1 MKKKTKIIKKILS
14 FHLYVG
20 LGISLL
26 LIHLSITGIFLN
38 HTDDLDLNKTYIS
51 SEWILNLYGLNVPK
65 PSKIFT
71 LQQDNISQFDAE
83 VFLNNKPIFLF
94 DSKLVGV
101 IKDDKNFIIAA
112 QDELF
117 IVNQSGELIDKQK
130 ILSFTIKSIGKYK
143 EKIIIKDEQLNKW
156 VGESISDK
164 WAPILKDNIGWSK
177 PGMMTPLNKKDIKQ
191 YFVGNGISL
200 EQIILDF
207 HSGAIFKKEGKLFF
221 DLVSLLLIFLSVSG
235 IWIWLNKMKKK
246 KKI

>member
-1 MKKKTKIIKKILS
+1 MKKKSNIIKKILS

-38 HTDDLDLNKTYIS
+38 HTDDLELNKTYIS
-51 SEWILNLYGLNVPK
+51 STWILNLYGLNVPS
-65 PSKIFT
+65 PSKVFT
-71 LQQDNISQFDAE
+71 IQQDNFSQFDTE

-94 DSKLVGV
+94 DSELIGV
-101 IKDDKNFIIAA
+101 IKDRENFIIAS

-117 IVNQSGELIDKQK
+117 IVNQSGVVIDKQK

-143 EKIIIKDEQLNKW
+143 EEIVIKDEQLNKW
-156 VGESISDK
+156 VGKSISNK
-164 WAPILKDNIGWSK
+164 WTPIIKDNIEWSK
-177 PGMMTPLNKKDIKQ
+177 PGTMTALNKKDIKQ

-235 IWIWLNKMKKK
+235 IWIWLRKRKKRK
-246 KKI
+246 N

>member
-1 MKKKTKIIKKILS
+1 MKNKLKILKKILRL
-14 FHLYVG
+14 HIYVG

-38 HTDDLDLNKTYIS
+38 HTDDLELNKTYIS
-51 SEWILNLYGLNVPK
+51 SKWILNLYGLNVPR

-71 LQQDNISQFDAE
+71 IQQDNFSQFDTE

-94 DSKLVGV
+94 DSELIGV
-101 IKDDKNFIIAA
+101 IKNRENFIIAA

-117 IVNQSGELIDKQK
+117 IVNQSGALIDKQK

-143 EKIIIKDEQLNKW
+143 EKIVIKDEQLNKW
-156 VGESISDK
+156 VGKSISAK
-164 WAPILKDNIGWSK
+164 WAPIIKDNINWSK
-177 PGMMTPLNKKDIKQ
+177 PGTMTPLNKKEIKQ

-207 HSGAIFKKEGKLFF
+207 HSGAIFKKEGKIFF

-235 IWIWLNKMKKK
+235 IWLWLIKRKKRK
-246 KKI
+246 K

>member
-1 MKKKTKIIKKILS
+1 MKKKRNIIKKILS

-38 HTDDLDLNKTYIS
+38 HTDDLRLDKTYIS
-51 SEWILNLYGLNVPK
+51 SAWILNLYGLNVPK

-71 LQQDNISQFDAE
+71 LQQDSFSQFDTE

-94 DSKLVGV
+94 DSELMGV
-101 IKDDKNFIIAA
+101 IKDHENFIIAA

-117 IVNQSGELIDKQK
+117 IVNQSGELMGNQK

-143 EKIIIKDEQLNKW
+143 EKIVIKDEQLNKW
-156 VGESISDK
+156 VGKSISDK
-164 WAPILKDNIGWSK
+164 WTPIFKDNIDWSE
-177 PGMMTPLNKKDIKQ
+177 PGIMTPLNKKDIKQ

-207 HSGAIFKKEGKLFF
+207 HSGAIFKKEGKIFF

-235 IWIWLNKMKKK
+235 IWVWLIKTKKGK
-246 KKI
+246 

>member
-1 MKKKTKIIKKILS
+1 MKKKRNIIKKILS

-38 HTDDLDLNKTYIS
+38 HTDDLELNKTYIS
-51 SEWILNLYGLNVPK
+51 SKWILNLYGLNVPR

-71 LQQDNISQFDAE
+71 IQQDNFSQFDTE

-94 DSKLVGV
+94 DSELMGV
-101 IKDDKNFIIAA
+101 IKDHENFIIAA

-117 IVNQSGELIDKQK
+117 IVSQSGELMGNQK

-143 EKIIIKDEQLNKW
+143 EKIVIKDEQLNKW
-156 VGESISDK
+156 VGKSISDK
-164 WAPILKDNIGWSK
+164 WTPIFKDNIDWSE
-177 PGMMTPLNKKDIKQ
+177 PGIMTPLNKKDIKQ

-207 HSGAIFKKEGKLFF
+207 HSGAIFKKEGKIFF

-235 IWIWLNKMKKK
+235 IWVWLIKTKKGK
-246 KKI
+246 

>member
-1 MKKKTKIIKKILS
+1 MKKKSNIIKKILS

-38 HTDDLDLNKTYIS
+38 HTDDLELNKTYIS
-51 SEWILNLYGLNVPK
+51 STWILNLYGLNVPS
-65 PSKIFT
+65 PSKVFT
-71 LQQDNISQFDAE
+71 IQQDNFSQFDTE

-94 DSKLVGV
+94 DSELIGV
-101 IKDDKNFIIAA
+101 IKDRENFIIAA

-117 IVNQSGELIDKQK
+117 IVNQSGVLIDKQK

-143 EKIIIKDEQLNKW
+143 EEIVIKDEQLNKW
-156 VGESISDK
+156 VGKSISDK
-164 WAPILKDNIGWSK
+164 WIPIIKDNIEWSK
-177 PGMMTPLNKKDIKQ
+177 PGTMTALNKKDIKQ

-235 IWIWLNKMKKK
+235 IWIWLIKRKKGK
-246 KKI
+246 K

>member
-1 MKKKTKIIKKILS
+1 MKKKLKIIKKILS

-38 HTDDLDLNKTYIS
+38 HTDDLELNKKYIS
-51 SEWILNLYGLNVPK
+51 STWILNLYGLNVPW

-71 LQQDNISQFDAE
+71 INQDNFSQFDTE

-94 DSKLVGV
+94 DSELIGV
-101 IKDDKNFIIAA
+101 VKNRENFIIAA
-112 QDELF
+112 KDELF
-117 IVNQSGELIDKQK
+117 IVNQSGVVIDQQK
-130 ILSFTIKSIGKYK
+130 ILSFTIKSIGKYE
-143 EKIIIKDEQLNKW
+143 EKIVIKDEQLNKW
-156 VGESISDK
+156 VGKSISDK
-164 WAPILKDNIGWSK
+164 WAPIIKNNIDWSK
-177 PGMMTPLNKKDIKQ
+177 PGTMTSLNKKGIKQ

-221 DLVSLLLIFLSVSG
+221 DLVSLLLIFLSISG
-235 IWIWLNKMKKK
+235 IWIWFIKRKKGK
-246 KKI
+246 S

>member
-1 MKKKTKIIKKILS
+1 
-14 FHLYVG
+14 
-20 LGISLL
+20 
-26 LIHLSITGIFLN
+26 
-38 HTDDLDLNKTYIS
+38 
-51 SEWILNLYGLNVPK
+51 LNVPK

-101 IKDDKNFIIAA
+101 IKDNKNFIIAA

-156 VGESISDK
+156 VGESISDN

-235 IWIWLNKMKKK
+235 IWIWLNKMEKK

>member
-1 MKKKTKIIKKILS
+1 MKKSKIIKKVLS
-14 FHLYVG
+14 LHLYVG

-38 HTDDLDLNKTYIS
+38 HTDDLELNKTYIS
-51 SEWILNLYGLNVPK
+51 SKWILNLYGLYVPR

-71 LQQDNISQFDAE
+71 IQQDNFSQFDTE

-94 DSKLVGV
+94 DSELIGV
-101 IKDDKNFIIAA
+101 IKNRENFIIAA

-117 IVNQSGELIDKQK
+117 IVNQSGALIDKQK
-130 ILSFTIKSIGKYK
+130 ILSFTIKSIGKKK
-143 EKIIIKDEQLNKW
+143 EKIVIKDEQLNKW
-156 VGESISDK
+156 VGKSISAK
-164 WAPILKDNIGWSK
+164 WAPIIKDNINWSK
-177 PGMMTPLNKKDIKQ
+177 PGTMTPLNKKEIKQ

-207 HSGAIFKKEGKLFF
+207 HSGAIFKKEGKIFF

-235 IWIWLNKMKKK
+235 IWLWLIKRKKAK
-246 KKI
+246 K

>member
-1 MKKKTKIIKKILS
+1 MKNKLKILKKILRL
-14 FHLYVG
+14 HIYVG

-38 HTDDLDLNKTYIS
+38 HTDDLELNKTYIS
-51 SEWILNLYGLNVPK
+51 SKWILNLYGLNVPR

-71 LQQDNISQFDAE
+71 IQQDNFSQFDTE

-94 DSKLVGV
+94 DSELMGV
-101 IKDDKNFIIAA
+101 IKDHENFIIAA

-117 IVNQSGELIDKQK
+117 IVSQSGELMGNQK

-143 EKIIIKDEQLNKW
+143 EKIVIKDEQLNKW
-156 VGESISDK
+156 VGKSISDK
-164 WAPILKDNIGWSK
+164 WTPIFKDNIDWSE
-177 PGMMTPLNKKDIKQ
+177 PGIMTPLNKKDIKQ

-207 HSGAIFKKEGKLFF
+207 HSGAIFKKEGKIFF

-235 IWIWLNKMKKK
+235 IWVWLIKTKKGK
-246 KKI
+246 

>member
-1 MKKKTKIIKKILS
+1 MKKSKIIKKVLS
-14 FHLYVG
+14 LHLYVG

-38 HTDDLDLNKTYIS
+38 HTDDLELNKTYIS
-51 SEWILNLYGLNVPK
+51 STWILNLYGLNVPR
-65 PSKIFT
+65 PTKIFT
-71 LQQDNISQFDAE
+71 IQQDNFSQFDTE
-83 VFLNNKPIFLF
+83 VFFNNKPIFLF
-94 DSKLVGV
+94 DSELIGV
-101 IKDDKNFIIAA
+101 IKDHENFIIAA

-117 IVNQSGELIDKQK
+117 IVNQSGALIDKKK

-143 EKIIIKDEQLNKW
+143 EKIVIKDEQLNEWAGK
-156 VGESISDK
+156 SISDE
-164 WAPILKDNIGWSK
+164 WIPIIKDNIDWSM
-177 PGMMTPLNKKDIKQ
+177 PGTMTPLNKKDIKQ

-235 IWIWLNKMKKK
+235 IWIWLRKIKKRK
-246 KKI
+246 N

>member
-1 MKKKTKIIKKILS
+1 MKKRNIIKKILS

-20 LGISLL
+20 LGVSLL

-38 HTDDLDLNKTYIS
+38 HTDDLRLDKTYIS
-51 SEWILNLYGLNVPK
+51 SAWILNLYGLNVPK

-71 LQQDNISQFDAE
+71 IEDDNFSQFDAE

-94 DSKLVGV
+94 DSELIGV
-101 IKDDKNFIIAA
+101 IKDHENFIIAA

-117 IVNQSGELIDKQK
+117 IVNQSGELIDNQK

-143 EKIIIKDEQLNKW
+143 EKIVIKDEQLNKW
-156 VGESISDK
+156 VGKSISDK
-164 WAPILKDNIGWSK
+164 WTPIFKDNIDWSE
-177 PGMMTPLNKKDIKQ
+177 PGIMTPLNKKDIKQ

-221 DLVSLLLIFLSVSG
+221 DLVSLLLIFLSVTG
-235 IWIWLNKMKKK
+235 IWVWLVKKK
-246 KKI
+246 KGKK

>member
-1 MKKKTKIIKKILS
+1 MKNKLKILKKILRL
-14 FHLYVG
+14 HIYVG

-38 HTDDLDLNKTYIS
+38 HTDDLELNKTYIS
-51 SEWILNLYGLNVPK
+51 SKWILNLYGLNVPR

-71 LQQDNISQFDAE
+71 IQQDNFSQFDTE

-94 DSKLVGV
+94 DSELIGV
-101 IKDDKNFIIAA
+101 IKNRENFIIAA

-117 IVNQSGELIDKQK
+117 IVNQSGALIDKQK

-143 EKIIIKDEQLNKW
+143 EKIVIKDEQLNKW
-156 VGESISDK
+156 VGKSISAK
-164 WAPILKDNIGWSK
+164 WAPIIKDNINWSK
-177 PGMMTPLNKKDIKQ
+177 PGTMTPLNKKEIKQ

-207 HSGAIFKKEGKLFF
+207 HSGAIFKKVGKLFF

-235 IWIWLNKMKKK
+235 IWLWLIKRKKAK
-246 KKI
+246 K

>member
-1 MKKKTKIIKKILS
+1 M
-14 FHLYVG
+14 
-20 LGISLL
+20 
-26 LIHLSITGIFLN
+26 SITGIFLN
-38 HTDDLDLNKTYIS
+38 HTDDLELNRTYIS
-51 SEWILNLYGLNVPK
+51 STWILNLYGLNVPK
-65 PSKIFT
+65 PSKIFAI
-71 LQQDNISQFDAE
+71 QHDNFSQFDTE

-94 DSKLVGV
+94 DSELIGV
-101 IKDDKNFIIAA
+101 IRDRENFIIAA

-143 EKIIIKDEQLNKW
+143 EKIVLKDDQLNKW
-156 VGESISDK
+156 VGKSISDK
-164 WAPILKDNIGWSK
+164 WTPILKDNIDWSE

-221 DLVSLLLIFLSVSG
+221 DLVSLLLIFLSISG
-235 IWIWLNKMKKK
+235 IWIWFIKRKKGK
-246 KKI
+246 S

>member
-1 MKKKTKIIKKILS
+1 MKKKLKIIKKILS

-38 HTDDLDLNKTYIS
+38 HTDDLKLNKTYIS
-51 SEWILNLYGLNVPK
+51 STWILNLYGLNVPR

-71 LQQDNISQFDAE
+71 VQQDNFSQFDTE

-94 DSKLVGV
+94 DSELIGV
-101 IKDDKNFIIAA
+101 IKHRENFIIAA

-117 IVNQSGELIDKQK
+117 IVNQSGVLIDKQK

-143 EKIIIKDEQLNKW
+143 EEIVIKDEQLNKW
-156 VGESISDK
+156 VGKSISNK
-164 WAPILKDNIGWSK
+164 WTPIIKDNIEWSK
-177 PGMMTPLNKKDIKQ
+177 PGTMTALNKKDIKK

-235 IWIWLNKMKKK
+235 IWIWFTKRKKK
-246 KKI
+246 KS

>member
-1 MKKKTKIIKKILS
+1 MKKKLNIIKKILS

-38 HTDDLDLNKTYIS
+38 HTDDLDLDKTYIS
-51 SEWILNLYGLNVPK
+51 STWILNLYGLNVPK

-71 LQQDNISQFDAE
+71 IQQDNFSQFDTE
-83 VFLNNKPIFLF
+83 VFLNDRPIFLF
-94 DSKLVGV
+94 DSELIGV
-101 IKDDKNFIIAA
+101 IKDHENFIIAA

-117 IVNQSGELIDKQK
+117 IVNQNGVLIDKQK
-130 ILSFTIKSIGKYK
+130 ILSFTIKSIGKFK
-143 EKIIIKDEQLNKW
+143 EKIVLKDEQLNQW
-156 VGESISDK
+156 VGESISAK
-164 WAPILKDNIGWSK
+164 WNPILKDNIDWSK
-177 PGMMTPLNKKDIKQ
+177 PGTMTPSNKKGIKQ
-191 YFVGNGISL
+191 YFVENGISL

-235 IWIWLNKMKKK
+235 IWLWLVKRKKGK
-246 KKI
+246 

>member
-1 MKKKTKIIKKILS
+1 MKNKLKILKKILRL
-14 FHLYVG
+14 HIYVG

-38 HTDDLDLNKTYIS
+38 HTDDLELNKTYIS
-51 SEWILNLYGLNVPK
+51 SKWILNLYGLNVPS
-65 PSKIFT
+65 PSKVFT
-71 LQQDNISQFDAE
+71 IQQDNFSQFDTE

-94 DSKLVGV
+94 DSELIGV
-101 IKDDKNFIIAA
+101 IKDRENFIIAA

-117 IVNQSGELIDKQK
+117 IVNQSGVLIDKQK

-143 EKIIIKDEQLNKW
+143 EEIVIKDEQLNKW
-156 VGESISDK
+156 VGKSISAK
-164 WAPILKDNIGWSK
+164 WAPIIKDNINWSK
-177 PGMMTPLNKKDIKQ
+177 PGTMTPLNKKEIKQ

-207 HSGAIFKKEGKLFF
+207 HSGAIFKKEGKIFF

-235 IWIWLNKMKKK
+235 IWLWLIKRKKGK
-246 KKI
+246 K

>member
-1 MKKKTKIIKKILS
+1 MKNKLKILKKILRL
-14 FHLYVG
+14 HIYVG

-38 HTDDLDLNKTYIS
+38 HTDDLELNKTYIS
-51 SEWILNLYGLNVPK
+51 SKWILNLYGLNVPR

-71 LQQDNISQFDAE
+71 IQQDNFSQFDTE

-94 DSKLVGV
+94 DSELIGV
-101 IKDDKNFIIAA
+101 IKNRENFIIAA

-117 IVNQSGELIDKQK
+117 IVNQSGVVIDKQK

-143 EKIIIKDEQLNKW
+143 EKIVIKDEQLNKW
-156 VGESISDK
+156 VGKSISAK
-164 WAPILKDNIGWSK
+164 WAPIIKDNINWSK
-177 PGMMTPLNKKDIKQ
+177 PGTMTPLNKKEIKQ

-207 HSGAIFKKEGKLFF
+207 HSGAIFKKEGKIFF
-221 DLVSLLLIFLSVSG
+221 DLVSLLLIFLSISG
-235 IWIWLNKMKKK
+235 IWIWLIKRKK
-246 KKI
+246 

>member
-1 MKKKTKIIKKILS
+1 MKNKLKILKKILRL
-14 FHLYVG
+14 HIYVG

-38 HTDDLDLNKTYIS
+38 HTDDLELNKTYIS
-51 SEWILNLYGLNVPK
+51 SKWILNLYGLNVPR

-71 LQQDNISQFDAE
+71 IQQDNFSQFDTE

-94 DSKLVGV
+94 DSELIGV
-101 IKDDKNFIIAA
+101 IKNRENFIIAA

-117 IVNQSGELIDKQK
+117 IVNQSGALIDKQK

-143 EKIIIKDEQLNKW
+143 EKIVIKDEQLNKW
-156 VGESISDK
+156 VGKSISAK
-164 WAPILKDNIGWSK
+164 WAPIIKDNINWSK
-177 PGMMTPLNKKDIKQ
+177 PGTMTPLNKKEIKQ

-207 HSGAIFKKEGKLFF
+207 HSGAIFKKEGKIFF

-235 IWIWLNKMKKK
+235 IWLWLIKRKKGK
-246 KKI
+246 K

>member
-1 MKKKTKIIKKILS
+1 MKKRNIIKKILS

-20 LGISLL
+20 LGVSLL

-38 HTDDLDLNKTYIS
+38 HTDDLRLDKTYIS
-51 SEWILNLYGLNVPK
+51 SAWILNLYGLNVPK

-71 LQQDNISQFDAE
+71 IEDDNFSQFDAE

-94 DSKLVGV
+94 DSELIGV
-101 IKDDKNFIIAA
+101 IKDHENFIIAA

-117 IVNQSGELIDKQK
+117 IVNQSGELMDNQK
-130 ILSFTIKSIGKYK
+130 ILSFTITSIGKYK
-143 EKIIIKDEQLNKW
+143 EKIVIKDEQLNKW
-156 VGESISDK
+156 VGKSISDK
-164 WAPILKDNIGWSK
+164 WTPIFKDNIDWSE
-177 PGMMTPLNKKDIKQ
+177 PGIMTPLNKKDIKQ

-221 DLVSLLLIFLSVSG
+221 DLVSLLLIFLSVTG
-235 IWIWLNKMKKK
+235 IWVWLVKKK
-246 KKI
+246 KGKK

>member
-1 MKKKTKIIKKILS
+1 MKKKRNIIKKILS

-38 HTDDLDLNKTYIS
+38 HTDDLRLDKTYIS
-51 SEWILNLYGLNVPK
+51 SAWILNLYGLNVPK

-71 LQQDNISQFDAE
+71 LQQDSFSQFDTE

-94 DSKLVGV
+94 DSELMGV
-101 IKDDKNFIIAA
+101 IKDHENFIIAA

-117 IVNQSGELIDKQK
+117 IVSQSGELMGNQK

-143 EKIIIKDEQLNKW
+143 EKIVIKDEQLNKW
-156 VGESISDK
+156 VGKSISDK
-164 WAPILKDNIGWSK
+164 WTPIFKDNIDWSE
-177 PGMMTPLNKKDIKQ
+177 PGIMTPLNKKDIKQ

-207 HSGAIFKKEGKLFF
+207 HSGAIFKKEGKIFF

-235 IWIWLNKMKKK
+235 IWVWLIKTKKGK
-246 KKI
+246 

>member
-1 MKKKTKIIKKILS
+1 MKNKLKILKKILRL
-14 FHLYVG
+14 HIYVG

-38 HTDDLDLNKTYIS
+38 HTDDLELNKTYIS
-51 SEWILNLYGLNVPK
+51 SKWILNLYGLNVPR

-71 LQQDNISQFDAE
+71 IQQDNFSHFDTE

-94 DSKLVGV
+94 DSELIGV
-101 IKDDKNFIIAA
+101 IKNRENFIIAA

-117 IVNQSGELIDKQK
+117 IVNQSGALIDKQK

-143 EKIIIKDEQLNKW
+143 EKIVIRDEQLNKW
-156 VGESISDK
+156 VGKSISGK
-164 WAPILKDNIGWSK
+164 WAPIIKDNIDWSK
-177 PGMMTPLNKKDIKQ
+177 PGTMTPLNKKDIKQ

-200 EQIILDF
+200 EHIILDF

-221 DLVSLLLIFLSVSG
+221 DLVSLLLIFLSVSS
-235 IWIWLNKMKKK
+235 IWIWFIKRKK
-246 KKI
+246 

>member
-1 MKKKTKIIKKILS
+1 MKNKLKILKKILRL
-14 FHLYVG
+14 HIYVG

-38 HTDDLDLNKTYIS
+38 HTDDLELNKTYIS
-51 SEWILNLYGLNVPK
+51 STWILNLYGLNVPR

-71 LQQDNISQFDAE
+71 IQQDNFSQFDTE

-94 DSKLVGV
+94 DSELIGV
-101 IKDDKNFIIAA
+101 IKDRENFIIAA
-112 QDELF
+112 RDELF
-117 IVNQSGELIDKQK
+117 IVNQSGVLIDKQK

-143 EKIIIKDEQLNKW
+143 EKIVIKDEQLNKW
-156 VGESISDK
+156 VGKSISAK
-164 WAPILKDNIGWSK
+164 WAPIIKDNINWSK
-177 PGMMTPLNKKDIKQ
+177 PGTMTPLNKKEIKQ

-207 HSGAIFKKEGKLFF
+207 HSGAIFKKEGKIFF

-235 IWIWLNKMKKK
+235 IWLWLIKRKKGK
-246 KKI
+246 K

>member
-1 MKKKTKIIKKILS
+1 MKKKRNIIKKILS

-38 HTDDLDLNKTYIS
+38 HTDDLRLDKTYIS
-51 SEWILNLYGLNVPK
+51 SAWILNLYGLNVPK

-71 LQQDNISQFDAE
+71 LQQDSFSQFDTE

-94 DSKLVGV
+94 DSELMGV
-101 IKDDKNFIIAA
+101 IKDHENFIIAA

-117 IVNQSGELIDKQK
+117 IVNQSGELMGNQK

-143 EKIIIKDEQLNKW
+143 EKIVIKDEQLNKW
-156 VGESISDK
+156 VGKSISDK
-164 WAPILKDNIGWSK
+164 WTPIFKDNIDWSE
-177 PGMMTPLNKKDIKQ
+177 PGIMTPLNKKDIKQ

-207 HSGAIFKKEGKLFF
+207 HSGAIFKKEGKIFF

-235 IWIWLNKMKKK
+235 IWIWLIKTKKGK
-246 KKI
+246 

>member
-1 MKKKTKIIKKILS
+1 MKNKLKILKKILRL
-14 FHLYVG
+14 HIYVG

-38 HTDDLDLNKTYIS
+38 HTDDLELNKTYIS
-51 SEWILNLYGLNVPK
+51 STWILNLYGLNVPR

-71 LQQDNISQFDAE
+71 IQQDNFSQFDTE

-94 DSKLVGV
+94 DSELIGV
-101 IKDDKNFIIAA
+101 IKNRENFIIAA

-117 IVNQSGELIDKQK
+117 IVNQSGALIDKQK

-143 EKIIIKDEQLNKW
+143 KNIVIKDEQLNKW
-156 VGESISDK
+156 VGKSISGK
-164 WAPILKDNIGWSK
+164 WAPIVKDNIDWSK
-177 PGMMTPLNKKDIKQ
+177 PGNMTPLNKKDIKQ

-235 IWIWLNKMKKK
+235 IWIWFIKRKKGK
-246 KKI
+246 K

>member
-1 MKKKTKIIKKILS
+1 M
-14 FHLYVG
+14 
-20 LGISLL
+20 
-26 LIHLSITGIFLN
+26 
-38 HTDDLDLNKTYIS
+38 
-51 SEWILNLYGLNVPK
+51 PR

-71 LQQDNISQFDAE
+71 IQQDNFSQFDTE

-94 DSKLVGV
+94 DSELIGV
-101 IKDDKNFIIAA
+101 IKDRENFIIAA

-117 IVNQSGELIDKQK
+117 LVNQSGDLIDKKK

-143 EKIIIKDEQLNKW
+143 EKIVIKDEQLNKW
-156 VGESISDK
+156 IGKSISDK
-164 WAPILKDNIGWSK
+164 WAPIIKDNIDWSK
-177 PGMMTPLNKKDIKQ
+177 PGAMTPLNKKDIKQ

-235 IWIWLNKMKKK
+235 IWIWLIKRKKRK
-246 KKI
+246 S

>member
-1 MKKKTKIIKKILS
+1 MKKKFKIIKKILG

-38 HTDDLDLNKTYIS
+38 HTDDLELNKTYIS
-51 SEWILNLYGLNVPK
+51 STWILNLYGLNVPR

-71 LQQDNISQFDAE
+71 IQQDNFSQFDTE
-83 VFLNNKPIFLF
+83 VFFNNKPIFIF
-94 DSKLVGV
+94 DSELIGV
-101 IKDDKNFIIAA
+101 IKDHENFIIAA
-112 QDELF
+112 RDELF
-117 IVNQSGELIDKQK
+117 IVNQSGVLIDQQK

-143 EKIIIKDEQLNKW
+143 EKIVIKDEQLNKW
-156 VGESISDK
+156 VGKSISDK
-164 WAPILKDNIGWSK
+164 WAPIIKNNLNWSQ
-177 PGMMTPLNKKDIKQ
+177 PGTMTPLNKKGIKQ

-221 DLVSLLLIFLSVSG
+221 DLVSILLIFLSISG
-235 IWIWLNKMKKK
+235 IWIWLKKRK
-246 KKI
+246 RGRS

>member
-83 VFLNNKPIFLF
+83 VFLNNKPIAFFSRRLSKAQQHFTTTEKELLSIVECLKQFQGILQGYPINFFL
-94 DSKLVGV
+94 
-101 IKDDKNFIIAA
+101 
-112 QDELF
+112 
-117 IVNQSGELIDKQK
+117 
-130 ILSFTIKSIGKYK
+130 TIKT
-143 EKIIIKDEQLNKW
+143 
-156 VGESISDK
+156 
-164 WAPILKDNIGWSK
+164 WSTQ
-177 PGMMTPLNKKDIKQ
+177 P
-191 YFVGNGISL
+191 
-200 EQIILDF
+200 
-207 HSGAIFKKEGKLFF
+207 H
-221 DLVSLLLIFLSVSG
+221 
-235 IWIWLNKMKKK
+235 
-246 KKI
+246 